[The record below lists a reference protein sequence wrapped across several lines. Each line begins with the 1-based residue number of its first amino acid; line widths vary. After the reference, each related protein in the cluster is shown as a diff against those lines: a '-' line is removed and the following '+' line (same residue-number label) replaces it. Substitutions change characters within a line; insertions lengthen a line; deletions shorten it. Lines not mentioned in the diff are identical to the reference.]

1 MKTPIFNYYK
11 HPLADRDIK
20 SPLAPP
26 YLPYLL
32 DFQIESKCNN
42 TDMSLLS
49 KPLCSVQHRLSG
61 PFFCS
66 TVQHILQF
74 LCSAALPSL
83 HTITLL
89 SKQLALTTVSAQYI
103 YISSSKFISL
113 SCFIETTSQT
123 VTEPV
128 QLQHP
133 QTVTEMVQLQH
144 PLYTSL
150 LFKSSLQAVTK
161 RFGFQVHHNC

>member
-1 MKTPIFNYYK
+1 METPIFNYYK
-11 HPLADRDIK
+11 HPLADIDIK

-32 DFQIESKCNN
+32 DFPIESKCNI
-42 TDMSLLS
+42 TDMSLLT
-49 KPLCSVQHRLSG
+49 KPLCSVQHRLFA
-61 PFFCS
+61 PLFCS

-74 LCSAALPSL
+74 LCSAALRSL
-83 HTITLL
+83 HTITFHSNSSLSQLFLL
-89 SKQLALTTVSAQYI
+89 NI
-103 YISSSKFISL
+103 YISSSEFISL

-161 RFGFQVHHNC
+161 RFAFQVHHNC